1 MAMSAHGARGGG
13 DANVA
18 ELQRLIEEMRVAAA
32 RTEAVALE
40 REKRR
45 LSRDM
50 QERVDNMSLR
60 MQIMRLKST
69 EFRKVYDKL
78 NLFII
83 VISSFAALVETVKGQ
98 LNLNDKNVTPHGW
111 YHFLQLL
118 PAITSSIT
126 GFVAAPVKFKKF
138 AEKLEALG
146 RAVERTI
153 ATMARLTRTL
163 DALSNVRTLDEL
175 DTMHVSIVEIMDE
188 VGSTLTVL
196 SGVLKYSDIVKHM
209 PSYHALTLSYLTAER
224 RFQDETRGLLRGGD
238 MRLLD
243 VPNTVARGNRSSLR
257 MTANPNRR
265 PRRWCSRW
273 EGWCRRR
280 RG

>member
-1 MAMSAHGARGGG
+1 MSSSGDDAH
-13 DANVA
+13 VT
-18 ELQRLIEEMRVAAA
+18 ELQHLIEEMRVAAA
-32 RTEAVALE
+32 RTEAGVLQ

-50 QERVDNMSLR
+50 QERVENMSLR

-69 EFRKVYDKL
+69 QFRKVYDKL

-83 VISSFAALVETVKGQ
+83 IISSFAALVETVKGQ
-98 LNLNDKNVTPHGW
+98 LDLNDKNVTPHGW

-126 GFVAAPVKFKKF
+126 GVVAALIKFKKY

-153 ATMARLTRTL
+153 ATMSRLTRTL

-175 DTMHVSIVEIMDE
+175 DAMHVSIVEIMDD

-196 SGVLKYSDIVKHM
+196 SSVLKYSDIVKHM
-209 PSYHALTLSYLTAER
+209 PSYHALTISYLTAER
-224 RFQDETRGLLRGGD
+224 RFQDETRVLLSGGD

-243 VPNTVARGNRSSLR
+243 VPATVARGHRSSLR
-257 MTANPNRR
+257 TSAANAPDRR
-265 PRRWCSRW
+265 PHRWCCRW
-273 EGWCRRR
+273 WARRR
-280 RG
+280 RCRWRRRG